1 MDKILLVTFLS
12 SLAGFITAVISIVK
26 LVNEKESKITDYR
39 QEWTKSLRE
48 SLSNLI
54 ASLNNHPHLLG
65 FLSVSI
71 SEVKLL
77 EDASTDSSATDKV
90 AIKRKQIED
99 IKSELRESRKNIY
112 DAYALTQLHFKPN
125 DISFNRIEQKFDLLV
140 VQITS
145 PLESASSDDIQ
156 KYRASIHAL
165 TKDIADYSRDI
176 LKTEWETVKNGEK
189 TYRHT
194 KKWSQYA
201 SIVLLFVILSIGVH
215 SAFSFWKKGIEEEA
229 INNAKSMQVVK

>member
-54 ASLNNHPHLLG
+54 SNLNNHPHLLG
-65 FLSVSI
+65 FLSLSV
-71 SEVKLL
+71 SEVKIL
-77 EDASTDSSATDKV
+77 EDNSNEADIKDK
-90 AIKRKQIED
+90 IIHKRKQIEE

-189 TYRHT
+189 TYKQT

-229 INNAKSMQVVK
+229 INNAKSTQVVK